1 MKIRY
6 FIFAVALGLMTSC
19 GQTQRGNEGG
29 DTIQMNYAQNL
40 KMVKHD
46 GYTMVELR
54 NPWDKKKVLHRYAL
68 IEKNGTKDDNITRE
82 IPSDADIIRVPLT
95 HTAVFTSVLCGLMM
109 DLGVEDAIAGV
120 CDVDYISVPYI
131 KEGLKN
137 GSIKDLGNGMAP
149 TLECV
154 MELMPDAMM
163 PSPFQNSG
171 GYGRLERIG
180 IPIVE
185 CADYMEISPLARA
198 EWMKFYGRLFGVG
211 ERADSLF
218 HEISSR
224 YEALKAKSQNMEHR
238 PRLMV
243 EMMSGGIW
251 YQPSGESTMGQMYK
265 DAGADYVWA
274 ETVGGGSHP
283 LSIEAVMDRALDA
296 DIWLLKYSADKPL
309 TYSQMKSD
317 NPLYAHFRPF
327 KERNVWA
334 CNTVTTHFFEE
345 TPFHP
350 DILLEELMKI
360 FHEKIGN
367 HEHIS
372 YFCKVKE

>member
-1 MKIRY
+1 MKIKY
-6 FIFAVALGLMTSC
+6 IIFAIAMGLMTSC
-19 GQTQRGNEGG
+19 GQTQRGNDGG
-29 DTIQMNYAQNL
+29 DTIPMSYAHNL
-40 KMVKHD
+40 MMVEHED
-46 GYTMVELR
+46 YTMVELR
-54 NPWDKKKVLHRYAL
+54 NPWDTTKVLHRYAL
-68 IEKNGTKDDNITRE
+68 VEMNSTSDNPQKN

-95 HTAVFTSVLCGLMM
+95 HSAVFTSVMCGLMI
-109 DLGVEDAIAGV
+109 DLGVENAIAGV
-120 CDVDYISVPYI
+120 CDAEYISAPYVN
-131 KEGLKN
+131 ERLKN

-149 TLECV
+149 TLESV
-154 MELMPDAMM
+154 MELMPDALM

-218 HEISSR
+218 REISHR
-224 YEALKAKSQNMEHR
+224 YESLKTEALNVEHR

-243 EMMSGGIW
+243 EQMSGGVW
-251 YQPSGESTMGQMYK
+251 YQPNGESTMGQMYK

-274 ETVGGGSHP
+274 ETPGAGSQP
-283 LSIEAVMDRALDA
+283 MSIEAVMDRALDA
-296 DIWLLKYSADKPL
+296 DIWLLKYTADQPL
-309 TYSQMKSD
+309 TYGQMQSD

-334 CNTVTTHFFEE
+334 CNTVATHFYEE

-350 DILLEELMKI
+350 DILLEALIKI
-360 FHEKIGN
+360 FHGKLGSQEN
-367 HEHIS
+367 NS
-372 YFCKVKE
+372 YFCRVKE